1 MVKLGCFSQL
11 NRYWYRSQNAEKKLV
26 HLSPETMF
34 CVFSKYHR
42 LVGRGVGPCLY
53 CPYTILQCFVSFLNT
68 PAAADS
74 STSLCL
80 YCPYTIFQKLCFMS
94 FLNMPS
100 ARPQSQGS
108 TLFNVYHTEES
119 PIDFLFF
126 LLVDRFSFPFF
137 LRLFSR
143 LLGYKLKRMLW

>member
-1 MVKLGCFSQL
+1 
-11 NRYWYRSQNAEKKLV
+11 
-26 HLSPETMF
+26 MF

-68 PAAADS
+68 PAAAGS

-80 YCPYTIFQKLCFMS
+80 YCPYTIFHKLCFMS
-94 FLNMPS
+94 FLNTPS
-100 ARPQSQGS
+100 ARPQYQGS
-108 TLFNVYHTEES
+108 TLFSVYHTEEP

-137 LRLFSR
+137 FFFAALFKTFGLQIEKDIMVIFFLRCFR
-143 LLGYKLKRMLW
+143 KVRF